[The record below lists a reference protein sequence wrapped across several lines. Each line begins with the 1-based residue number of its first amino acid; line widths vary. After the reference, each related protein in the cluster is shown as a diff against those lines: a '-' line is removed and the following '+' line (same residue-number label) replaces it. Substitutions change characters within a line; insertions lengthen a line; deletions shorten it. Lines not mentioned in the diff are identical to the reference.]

1 MHLDAVLEDLV
12 RGRDR
17 DRVGSLKTCTRPV
30 PVVPRQAVRT
40 APRGWYAY
48 GAANVLPPPPP
59 PPGVGVGGSGT
70 YSTQEAGTRSPYVR
84 QSVRVNI
91 VEDGRLRLKRASVRL
106 VKLIAVPG
114 EG

>member
-1 MHLDAVLEDLV
+1 
-12 RGRDR
+12 
-17 DRVGSLKTCTRPV
+17 
-30 PVVPRQAVRT
+30 
-40 APRGWYAY
+40 
-48 GAANVLPPPPP
+48 
-59 PPGVGVGGSGT
+59 VGVGGSGT